1 MDPATANFAIAGLL
15 GALLGAAELLSRY
28 RDKPSL
34 LLLVGATWGYVVIN
48 ALAAI
53 AAYLLI
59 QRFGWGFGQTGGAK
73 AAVQVLVAG
82 FGSAAL
88 FRSSLFMV
96 KVGTDTVGVGPNV
109 VLASLLDAADRAV
122 DRVQA
127 QRRLTKV
134 KEVMEGF
141 DFATS
146 HDDLVTACLAAAANV
161 SSDNALSLRSSVQAL
176 AGSPATPKGKNL
188 TLGLLIID
196 VVGAEVLKA
205 AVDSLR

>member
-96 KVGTDTVGVGPNV
+96 C
-109 VLASLLDAADRAV
+109 LLY
-122 DRVQA
+122 
-127 QRRLTKV
+127 
-134 KEVMEGF
+134 
-141 DFATS
+141 TS
-146 HDDLVTACLAAAANV
+146 P
-161 SSDNALSLRSSVQAL
+161 
-176 AGSPATPKGKNL
+176 SPR
-188 TLGLLIID
+188 D
-196 VVGAEVLKA
+196 
-205 AVDSLR
+205 